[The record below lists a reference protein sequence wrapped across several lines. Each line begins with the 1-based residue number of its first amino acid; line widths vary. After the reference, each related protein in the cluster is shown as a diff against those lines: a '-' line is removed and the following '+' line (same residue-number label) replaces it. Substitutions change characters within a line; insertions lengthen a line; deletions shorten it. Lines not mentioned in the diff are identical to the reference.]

1 MDTLPDDVRHA
12 LEVRW
17 QERLAFDLLAPD
29 TRRDCIDWI
38 EKALDPDARH
48 RRIEVVL
55 DLVKPSPEEP
65 KRAERRYLDR
75 LEGLRRSAWR
85 NQPAF
90 AGSDCQVP

>member
-1 MDTLPDDVRHA
+1 MDTLPDDVRYA

-17 QERLAFDLLAPD
+17 QERLAFDLLASD

-38 EKALDPDARH
+38 EKAQDPDARH

-65 KRAERRYLDR
+65 KRAERGYLDR
-75 LEGLRRSAWR
+75 LACLRRSAWR

-90 AGSDCQVP
+90 AGDYQLP